1 MFTALLFT
9 ADFMRLVD
17 MSKDK
22 DEKKKISVLVGE
34 QVKKARKESGLS
46 QEALSEEAG
55 FYRTYVGHIEVGKYT
70 PSIYTLYKIA
80 KRLKIKVASL
90 IPF

>member
-1 MFTALLFT
+1 
-9 ADFMRLVD
+9 MRLVH
-17 MSKDK
+17 MAKD
-22 DEKKKISVLVGE
+22 DNEKRKISEQVGE
-34 QVKKARKESGLS
+34 EIKKARKKAGLS
-46 QEALSEEAG
+46 QEVLSEEAG

-80 KRLKIKVASL
+80 KRLKVKVSSL